1 MALAALLGP
10 KLITKD
16 GEGDTATLLQG
27 KGAIALYFSAHWCP
41 PCQRFTPMLAN
52 WYSTSLKDKGLEVVF
67 VSSDRD
73 QKSYDEYY
81 GEMPW
86 LSVPYDA
93 KAVKAALDKK
103 FKVEGI
109 PTIILL
115 DSDGNLLNKDGR
127 GAISND
133 PTGEDFPWRQKSFA
147 ELFSSAKLRSA
158 DGECSGSDLLGKKVF
173 ALYFSAHWCP
183 PCRGFTPQL
192 AEWYKN
198 GLKDKGLEIVFVSSD
213 KTEEQFDEYFGEM
226 PWMALDYQ
234 DRKLKAQ
241 LSDLFGVQ
249 GIPSVVIIDADG
261 SVISKDGRS
270 AIASD
275 PTGEEFPWYPK
286 PVFNL
291 KGGPGTIQEIPTVIA
306 YCEGASPDDVKKI
319 ENAMTPLAAKFLA
332 DAKAAGDEEPEIGF
346 AMLSEAGGIGGQ
358 LRQLMEMG
366 EPSKEFQLMILDI
379 PDEGGFYAGPVGEIT
394 EDVVGKLVEDYKSKA
409 LERKQLKRG

>member
-1 MALAALLGP
+1 MALAALLGS

-41 PCQRFTPMLAN
+41 PCQRFTPQLAN
-52 WYSTSLKDKGLEVVF
+52 WYRTSLKDKGLEVVF

-73 QKSYDEYY
+73 QKSYDQYY

-86 LSVPYDA
+86 LALPYDSDEI
-93 KAVKAALDKK
+93 KSALDKK
-103 FKVEGI
+103 FKVQGI

-115 DSDGNLLNKDGR
+115 DSDGNVLNKEGR

-133 PTGEDFPWRQKSFA
+133 PTGEDFPWRQKSLA
-147 ELFSSAKLRSA
+147 ELLSSAKLRSA
-158 DGECSGSDLLGKKVF
+158 SGESSGADLMGKVF

-226 PWMALDYQ
+226 PWMALDYS

-241 LSDLFGVQ
+241 LSELFGVS

-261 SVISKDGRS
+261 SIISKDGRS

-275 PTGEEFPWYPK
+275 PTGENFPWYPK

-291 KGGPGTIQEIPTVIA
+291 KGGPGTIQEVPTVIA
-306 YCEGASPDDVKKI
+306 CCEGASPDDRKRI
-319 ENAMTPLAAKFLA
+319 EDAMTPLAAKLLA
-332 DAKAAGDEEPEIGF
+332 DAKAAGEEEPEIGF
-346 AMLSEAGGIGGQ
+346 AMLSEPGGIGPQ
-358 LRQLMEMG
+358 LRQLMSMG
-366 EPSKEFQLMILDI
+366 EPSGEPQLMILDI
-379 PDEGGFYAGPVGEIT
+379 PDQGGFYAGPVGAIT
-394 EDVVGKLVEDYKSKA
+394 EDVVGKLVEDYKSKS